1 MSDFRTSPRVFA
13 KISLASISGHISVWL
28 LAVDNATQ
36 PMESLSETKWDV
48 VIAGTGLA
56 QSLLALSV
64 L

>member
-1 MSDFRTSPRVFA
+1 MCPTFEHRQDFFGRNVSF
-13 KISLASISGHISVWL
+13 SGHTSVWL

-36 PMESLSETKWDV
+36 TMESLSETKWDV

-64 L
+64 F